1 MVHSAT
7 KHTPEDAMRPSN
19 TAIIKFNLELKRRN
33 SRKYPEIEI
42 GDTVRIFKKIN
53 KLDKERV
60 SNWSSKKYKVTGIS
74 ENMNQKFYKLEGLD
88 KSLMRSEL
96 LLID

>member
-1 MVHSAT
+1 MVHSVT

-42 GDTVRIFKKIN
+42 GDTVRIFKKKIN
-53 KLDKERV
+53 QIKKEYQIGQVKNIKL
-60 SNWSSKKYKVTGIS
+60 
-74 ENMNQKFYKLEGLD
+74 QP
-88 KSLMRSEL
+88 
-96 LLID
+96 

>member
-1 MVHSAT
+1 MVHSVT

-42 GDTVRIFKKIN
+42 GDTVRIFKKKIN
-53 KLDKERV
+53 
-60 SNWSSKKYKVTGIS
+60 
-74 ENMNQKFYKLEGLD
+74 
-88 KSLMRSEL
+88 
-96 LLID
+96 